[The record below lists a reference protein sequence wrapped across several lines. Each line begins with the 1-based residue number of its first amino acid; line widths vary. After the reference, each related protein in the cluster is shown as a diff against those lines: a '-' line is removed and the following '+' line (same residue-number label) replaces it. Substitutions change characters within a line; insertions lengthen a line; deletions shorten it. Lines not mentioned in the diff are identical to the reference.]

1 MAELQEHFKMDYQ
14 KILARTDSII
24 RGNKFR
30 ITVLSEILVRL
41 EYSETGS
48 FEDRPTELVMNRNF
62 PKVKFEKK
70 EDSKYLT
77 IKTSYFYF
85 NLS

>member
-1 MAELQEHFKMDYQ
+1 MGELQSHFKMDYS
-14 KILARTDSII
+14 KILPKTENIV
-24 RGNKFR
+24 RGSKYR

-41 EYSETGS
+41 EYSETGL

-70 EDSKYLT
+70 RME
-77 IKTSYFYF
+77 
-85 NLS
+85 NM